1 MTKPLSLYAERTL
14 LLARIARKRRLHQST
29 AADEALLI
37 QVTNKMLRAEI
48 RARKR
53 KAA

>member
-1 MTKPLSLYAERTL
+1 MSKLTLQAERTL
-14 LLARIARKRRLHQST
+14 LLSRIAKKRRLHQST

-37 QVTNKMLRAEI
+37 QITNKILRAEI

-53 KAA
+53 RTAA

>member
-1 MTKPLSLYAERTL
+1 MTKPLSLYAEKTF
-14 LLARIARKRRLHQST
+14 LLARISRKRRAHQST

-37 QVTNKMLRAEI
+37 QITNKILRAEI